1 MYINSNLDFWISLV
15 MIFDFLLVAIM
26 VISMLYYRK
35 SDKEF
40 ERRLKEREEYFKKL
54 NSQQNGSSF

>member
-1 MYINSNLDFWISLV
+1 MYINSNLDFWISLI
-15 MIFDFLLVAIM
+15 MILDVLLVAIM
-26 VISMLYYRK
+26 VISILYYRK

>member
-26 VISMLYYRK
+26 LISMLYYRK